1 MQDLRVC
8 RELFFLG
15 LSPRHKGF
23 HYLCAA
29 ISMQCGGMEMRE
41 ALSLVR
47 EGSKEDPKQFDRCMR
62 YAINYAWDV
71 SAGGIRSMFPG
82 FTAPPSPKEFIFAM
96 QWELCDSKTAGKTM
110 TKGEA
115 D

>member
-1 MQDLRVC
+1 MQDLRVS

-23 HYLCAA
+23 HYLSAA
-29 ISMQCGGMEMRE
+29 ISMQSGGMEMGE
-41 ALSLVR
+41 ALNVIR
-47 EGSKEDPKQFDRCMR
+47 AGTNEDPRQFDRCMR

-71 SAGGIRSMFPG
+71 AGGGIRGMFPG

-96 QWELCDSKTAGKTM
+96 QWELEDDASPQK
-110 TKGEA
+110 
-115 D
+115 